1 MGTKCVVN
9 EWMAYKWLVKENV
22 NGILYITCC
31 ISMKKVAALIIT
43 SASWTGLPRGW
54 LSSYTFILTSLP
66 RAYNG
71 RRIYQYKRKRLSISF
86 FYFYQAGAY
95 SGICPGG
102 RLSSQHPL
110 GHENPLK
117 SIWFHWSR
125 GGGLALI
132 GLPPEYAS
140 APKLSKQRKLCKLV
154 IWNKLILKGL
164 ISSDSP
170 CKERKAG
177 FTMVPLKPLCVRL
190 VHR

>member
-1 MGTKCVVN
+1 MGTKCIVN

-22 NGILYITCC
+22 NGIFYITCC

-71 RRIYQYKRKRLSISF
+71 RRIYQYKRKRLSISI

-102 RLSSQHPL
+102 GLSPNRPPL
-110 GHENPLK
+110 
-117 SIWFHWSR
+117 
-125 GGGLALI
+125 
-132 GLPPEYAS
+132 EYAS

-164 ISSDSP
+164 
-170 CKERKAG
+170 
-177 FTMVPLKPLCVRL
+177 
-190 VHR
+190 